1 MICISP
7 EKPRTFSLISDLN
20 PFTIAIDKIMTDKP
34 SMIPKIAIRTIS
46 LEKVLLE
53 FKVIRLAIKRG
64 KFKPDMDFMYL
75 RKDAIF

>member
-1 MICISP
+1 
-7 EKPRTFSLISDLN
+7 
-20 PFTIAIDKIMTDKP
+20 MTDKP
-34 SMIPKIAIRTIS
+34 SMIPKIAIRTMS